1 MEIIRSHIVLI
12 SILLLGLAVLW
23 LVFRRRPGRISRSRA
38 PRPWHPAVRIVCG
51 VLGIGLLFA
60 LGVGTWREVR
70 GGYGYDTSRQTPQSA
85 LHLPAKPP
93 PALPTPTQPLAPG
106 PGGAASSYPLREAR
120 VLYHLI
126 LRQGDY
132 PIHAEELDVRFPEDA
147 GKKLDRNF
155 EYGGVEYRATM
166 MLTSITAHCF
176 ENSPFRL
183 SAEGSFNIEA
193 RGRGE
198 SWSEKK
204 GGLAPSIDS
213 VNPYHHSGKAYA
225 TEICTI
231 YKFGP
236 GIENSTK
243 KPWSL
248 VSSVSAPNV
257 VLRVRL
263 INRDDPLK
271 PATLVEVAGSD
282 WRSDRGVSSGSSPA
296 VLNRPPAY
304 CLIEAL
310 GVSSII
316 LIFAAVLL
324 AQVFVRRGLAF
335 AGMLAL
341 CMGYAAVLDRLTVGF
356 HSGKLADPQQPM
368 EIRIMAAEALHSSYF
383 YKETAS
389 RAAEW
394 PVTSKP

>member
-1 MEIIRSHIVLI
+1 M
-12 SILLLGLAVLW
+12 
-23 LVFRRRPGRISRSRA
+23 SRSRA

-51 VLGIGLLFA
+51 VLGIGLLIA

-70 GGYGYDTSRQTPQSA
+70 GVYGYDTSRLTPQSD

-93 PALPTPTQPLAPG
+93 PALPAPTQPLVPG
-106 PGGAASSYPLREAR
+106 PGGTASSYPLREAR

-126 LRQGDY
+126 LRQGAY

-147 GKKLDRNF
+147 GKELVRKF
-155 EYGGVEYRATM
+155 EYAGVEYHATM
-166 MLTSITAHCF
+166 MLTSIMAHCS

-183 SAEGSFNIEA
+183 SAEGSFNIDA
-193 RGRGE
+193 FGGGI
-198 SWSEKK
+198 SWSDTK
-204 GGLAPSIDS
+204 GVLAPSIDI
-213 VNPYHHSGKAYA
+213 VNPYHHSEKAYA
-225 TEICTI
+225 TEICTRD
-231 YKFGP
+231 KVGP

-248 VSSVSAPNV
+248 VSSVSDPNV
-257 VLRVRL
+257 VLQVRL

-282 WRSDRGVSSGSSPA
+282 WRSDRGVSSGSSLA
-296 VLNRPPAY
+296 TVNRPPA
-304 CLIEAL
+304 LRLMEAL

-324 AQVFVRRGLAF
+324 AQIFVRRGLAF

-341 CMGYAAVLDRLTVGF
+341 CMGYAAVLDRLAVGI

-394 PVTSKP
+394 PVSATP